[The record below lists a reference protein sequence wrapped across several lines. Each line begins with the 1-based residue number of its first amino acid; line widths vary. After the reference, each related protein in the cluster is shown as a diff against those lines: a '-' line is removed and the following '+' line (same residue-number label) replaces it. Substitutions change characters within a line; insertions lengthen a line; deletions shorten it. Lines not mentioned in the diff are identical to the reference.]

1 MEGVISRLKGEISL
15 VFKTLQKATH
25 DPPIPGLADC
35 RHVLLSH
42 RSDFGNSYRWMG
54 GQEPIG
60 GIRIQTVRLNNSLSA
75 TVAIQYTDYNPENE
89 ENTYWGRNILTMVK
103 VNGIWKID
111 DVHWR

>member
-1 MEGVISRLKGEISL
+1 MIYTFKSL
-15 VFKTLQKATH
+15 LIAAMFCSA
-25 DPPIPGLADC
+25 IEC
-35 RHVLLSH
+35 
-42 RSDFGNSYRWMG
+42 DFGNSYRWMG

-89 ENTYWGRNILTMVK
+89 GNTYWGRNILTMVK